1 MKISTNLMFQRALD
15 QMGDSQNKLSKLQAE
30 LSSGKSV
37 VNPSDK
43 PQEATTIQRIKSVIS
58 RQDKFMD
65 TITAVRT
72 RLTTE
77 ETVLSS
83 STDVL
88 TRIKELSVQA
98 SNDSY
103 TNEDRK
109 LIAIE
114 IDEMI
119 KELLSIGNSK
129 DINGNY
135 IFSGAKV
142 KTPPFELTES
152 NELVYNGDQTRNLVN
167 INENRQIFIN
177 RPGSDIYTNVN
188 RTEEDGTIS
197 STGFF
202 QALDDISNAIKESN
216 RDGINQG
223 MNDLEQMVLK
233 MTEVTA
239 KVGASLRVMEVET
252 EILEDTKLQLKTA
265 LSDVEDVDYAEAV
278 TNMKKKL
285 LSLEAAQSSF
295 AQISRLSLF
304 DYIGR

>member
-142 KTPPFELTES
+142 KTPPFELTGS

-202 QALDDISNAIKESN
+202 QALDDISNAIKESD

>member
-1 MKISTNLMFQRALD
+1 
-15 QMGDSQNKLSKLQAE
+15 
-30 LSSGKSV
+30 
-37 VNPSDK
+37 
-43 PQEATTIQRIKSVIS
+43 
-58 RQDKFMD
+58 MD

-202 QALDDISNAIKESN
+202 QALDDISNAIKESD

>member
-1 MKISTNLMFQRALD
+1 MFQRALD

-109 LIAIE
+109 LIAE
-114 IDEMI
+114 
-119 KELLSIGNSK
+119 
-129 DINGNY
+129 
-135 IFSGAKV
+135 FSG
-142 KTPPFELTES
+142 
-152 NELVYNGDQTRNLVN
+152 
-167 INENRQIFIN
+167 
-177 RPGSDIYTNVN
+177 
-188 RTEEDGTIS
+188 
-197 STGFF
+197 
-202 QALDDISNAIKESN
+202 
-216 RDGINQG
+216 
-223 MNDLEQMVLK
+223 
-233 MTEVTA
+233 
-239 KVGASLRVMEVET
+239 
-252 EILEDTKLQLKTA
+252 
-265 LSDVEDVDYAEAV
+265 
-278 TNMKKKL
+278 
-285 LSLEAAQSSF
+285 
-295 AQISRLSLF
+295 
-304 DYIGR
+304 

>member
-152 NELVYNGDQTRNLVN
+152 NELVYNGDQKRNLVN
-167 INENRQIFIN
+167 INENRQIFIRN
-177 RPGSDIYTNVN
+177 
-188 RTEEDGTIS
+188 
-197 STGFF
+197 
-202 QALDDISNAIKESN
+202 IK
-216 RDGINQG
+216 
-223 MNDLEQMVLK
+223 
-233 MTEVTA
+233 
-239 KVGASLRVMEVET
+239 
-252 EILEDTKLQLKTA
+252 
-265 LSDVEDVDYAEAV
+265 
-278 TNMKKKL
+278 
-285 LSLEAAQSSF
+285 
-295 AQISRLSLF
+295 
-304 DYIGR
+304 

>member
-15 QMGDSQNKLSKLQAE
+15 QMGDSQKKLSKLQAE

-119 KELLSIGNSK
+119 KELRI
-129 DINGNY
+129 
-135 IFSGAKV
+135 
-142 KTPPFELTES
+142 
-152 NELVYNGDQTRNLVN
+152 VY
-167 INENRQIFIN
+167 E
-177 RPGSDIYTNVN
+177 
-188 RTEEDGTIS
+188 
-197 STGFF
+197 
-202 QALDDISNAIKESN
+202 K
-216 RDGINQG
+216 
-223 MNDLEQMVLK
+223 
-233 MTEVTA
+233 
-239 KVGASLRVMEVET
+239 
-252 EILEDTKLQLKTA
+252 A
-265 LSDVEDVDYAEAV
+265 LSG
-278 TNMKKKL
+278 TNKKKNI
-285 LSLEAAQSSF
+285 A
-295 AQISRLSLF
+295 
-304 DYIGR
+304 

>member
-135 IFSGAKV
+135 IFSGSKV
-142 KTPPFELTES
+142 TTPP
-152 NELVYNGDQTRNLVN
+152 NLKN
-167 INENRQIFIN
+167 FSR
-177 RPGSDIYTNVN
+177 
-188 RTEEDGTIS
+188 
-197 STGFF
+197 
-202 QALDDISNAIKESN
+202 
-216 RDGINQG
+216 
-223 MNDLEQMVLK
+223 
-233 MTEVTA
+233 
-239 KVGASLRVMEVET
+239 
-252 EILEDTKLQLKTA
+252 
-265 LSDVEDVDYAEAV
+265 
-278 TNMKKKL
+278 KK
-285 LSLEAAQSSF
+285 
-295 AQISRLSLF
+295 I
-304 DYIGR
+304 